1 MAETL
6 TVKARYEADVAG
18 YVRAMQTAARETDKA
33 ATSAD
38 KLAGANQKAADAS
51 TRAADRVAAA
61 QDKVRDA
68 QDRAADAAGRLKIAQ
83 AKLADARKSGNTTAI
98 VTAEE
103 RLATAQRDVESTTR
117 KAAAAQGAYETAVE
131 QAAAAAGQL
140 NGALEDT
147 ATKAGTVSEK
157 IAANAA
163 SMEQVG
169 TALMGVGGVLVAGFG
184 GAVKTAADFEAAMS
198 RVEAATHETPENMA
212 RMAEA
217 AKRAGADT
225 AFSAEEAAG
234 GIEELAKAGVDAQ
247 AITSGALDA
256 SLSLAAAGAME
267 VGDAA
272 EAMASAKAQ
281 FKLSAGELDHVADLF
296 AAAAGKA
303 QGSVK
308 DISDALG
315 QVGTVASQNG
325 LEIDETVASLAA
337 FAEQGLLG
345 SDAGTS
351 FKTMLQRMVPQST
364 AAAETMDE
372 LGISAYDAAGN
383 FIGMK
388 AYAQELQDGLQGL
401 SDEQKNTAL
410 NTMFGA
416 DAIRAAS
423 IIAENGAAGID
434 QWTQAVADQ
443 GYAAETA
450 STMQDNLAGDLE
462 KLGGA
467 FDTVFLQAGTG
478 ANDVLRDMV
487 QGLEGFVDWVGALPS
502 SVLSIGGV
510 FAGVAGGG
518 ALLTGLAL
526 NTIPKIVETKNALND
541 LVPAGGRAHG
551 ALKKIGGLTGV
562 ASVIGGIAI
571 AAIELGKATTDWDDT
586 TPEKMATSL
595 RNVANESGNLS
606 AQRGQL
612 DSLFSDWDRQFGNGM
627 EDIDGMSAAIGRLAN
642 AEFGDGLNRWADDA
656 FSWTGLAQS
665 DASQVEDRVRAV
677 GDELGNL
684 VSEGNT
690 EAASESFRLLA
701 EEWTKSGRSAEELFN
716 TYMPGL
722 RDSLKATASEMGVSI
737 DDTEAL
743 QWALSGVEPASVKA
757 KQGMDEAAAAAG
769 VLAEDAGAAK
779 EDLGALAGMDTDGMV
794 GIQNA
799 IGAMADE
806 TLEFDERLDAVLDSL
821 FRMGVMEQSAAEA
834 AASYEAALDEIS
846 AAVEENGRTLDITTE
861 KGRANQD
868 ALFGIA
874 DAGRALMTASAEA
887 GASQGELRAQL
898 EGTYDDLVAAGE
910 QMGLTADDARLLAE
924 QILGVPGGV
933 DIETWMDNSAMV
945 MAEATAGAIE
955 AIPGYKG
962 VAIAVS
968 ENGTVGSVQEKIDAT
983 TGKTVQVWVDD
994 DGSTTTVQQ
1003 EIRNIAGVERTVWVD
1018 DQGTVYATQQDIN
1031 AVTGKVVDV
1040 KANALTAEAEGDL
1053 NYVARSRTTTVFA
1066 RWDPASWNSPPQ
1078 KNYVMRRASGGTAR
1092 LPGFAGGGVLPYTG
1106 LGTDMILGVT
1116 SSGMPIARVDDG
1128 EWIINQ
1134 RSSRKHHRLLDAIN
1148 RDDPRLRALPGFAS
1162 GGRLGGDLGGLNL
1175 APLVYEFAQM
1185 RMAIL
1190 TLTTVMGQVAKA
1202 TTAQG
1207 AKASTGRRSTSGA
1220 RPAVKKASPERKY
1233 SAGER
1238 RLIGFMKEA
1247 QTKQKGIAN
1256 GRAGR
1261 DMMLNPDFESEG
1273 RRFIKI
1279 LETKFGE
1286 VDRGRVHE
1294 DWSGRVFFKDGR
1306 QIYLTGWGPWKW
1318 VKPGDKDWA
1327 GRTERL
1333 RYPRFA
1339 RGGRLPATGLGTDR
1353 ILGVGPDG
1361 TPRAWLDDLEWV
1373 INQRSSSKYNDVLG
1387 LINRD
1392 DPRVRPLAG
1401 LAEGGRVGRE
1411 WPAVPAAAVQVTA
1424 SAPAV
1429 DAVAIGQVVGQYV
1442 DAAISRYQPVV
1453 KLGNRE
1459 MKGAMVAANNHTR
1472 GR

>member
-1 MAETL
+1 MSENL

-68 QDRAADAAGRLKIAQ
+68 QDRAADAAGRLKVAQ
-83 AKLADARKSGNTTAI
+83 AKLADARKSGSPTAI

-184 GAVKTAADFEAAMS
+184 GAVKTAADFEKAMS
-198 RVEAATHETPENMA
+198 SVKAATQETPENLQ

-225 AFSAEEAAG
+225 AYSAEEAAA
-234 GIEELAKAGVDAQ
+234 GIEEMAKAGVETEQIINGGLD
-247 AITSGALDA
+247 GA
-256 SLSLAAAGAME
+256 LSLAASGAME

-272 EAMASAKAQ
+272 ELAASAMVQ
-281 FKLSAGELDHVADLF
+281 FKLKGEDIPHIADLL
-296 AAAAGKA
+296 AAGAGKA

-308 DISDALG
+308 DLGDALNQSG
-315 QVGTVASQNG
+315 LIAAQTGLDIEETTGT
-325 LEIDETVASLAA
+325 LAA
-337 FAEQGLLG
+337 FANAGLTG
-345 SDAGTS
+345 SDAGSS
-351 FKTMLQRMVPQST
+351 FKTMLQRLNPQSA
-364 AAAETMDE
+364 AAAELMDE
-372 LGISAYDAAGN
+372 LGLSAYDAQGN
-383 FIGMK
+383 FIGME
-388 AYAQELQDGLQGL
+388 AYAGKLQGAL
-401 SDEQKNTAL
+401 SGMSEQQRAATL
-410 NTMFGA
+410 NTLFGS

-423 IIAENGAAGID
+423 VLYEEGATGVAE
-434 QWTQAVADQ
+434 WTEKVNDA
-443 GYAAETA
+443 GYASKVA
-450 STMQDNLAGDLE
+450 SDMQDNLAGDLE

-487 QGLEGFVDWVGALPS
+487 QGLEGFVDWVGRMPEDALK
-502 SVLSIGGV
+502 IGGIMTGL
-510 FAGVAGGG
+510 AGGGMLAGG
-518 ALLTGLAL
+518 ALLTLAPRAMETAQAFRELKTHAPGAAKGLAGVAKYGTLAGVAIAGLQIGGTLISDEHVQSVEDIEQALIRLASASEDARAAELDGVFKQWDTVAGASRTGVEDLAGAVGAIADPSLGDGINENL
-526 NTIPKIVETKNALND
+526 NFMNGWFNLPDDKITLLKDRVHDLSTTMGEMAASGDIETASQGFRELTEEF
-541 LVPAGGRAHG
+541 AQHG
-551 ALKKIGGLTGV
+551 VSAQQVFDQYPGFRDALKGMANDAGVAVTDAELLTWALDGVPPKALAAKEAAEQTASGLGGLG
-562 ASVIGGIAI
+562 
-571 AAIELGKATTDWDDT
+571 
-586 TPEKMATSL
+586 
-595 RNVANESGNLS
+595 
-606 AQRGQL
+606 
-612 DSLFSDWDRQFGNGM
+612 
-627 EDIDGMSAAIGRLAN
+627 
-642 AEFGDGLNRWADDA
+642 
-656 FSWTGLAQS
+656 
-665 DASQVEDRVRAV
+665 
-677 GDELGNL
+677 
-684 VSEGNT
+684 T
-690 EAASESFRLLA
+690 E
-701 EEWTKSGRSAEELFN
+701 
-716 TYMPGL
+716 
-722 RDSLKATASEMGVSI
+722 
-737 DDTEAL
+737 
-743 QWALSGVEPASVKA
+743 
-757 KQGMDEAAAAAG
+757 
-769 VLAEDAGAAK
+769 AGAASA
-779 EDLGALAGMDTDGMV
+779 ELGAIANLYTDGMV

-821 FRMGVMEQSAAEA
+821 FQLGVMEQSAAEA
-834 AASYEAALDEIS
+834 AASYEAALDGIS

-861 KGRANQD
+861 AGRNNQD

-910 QMGLTADDARLLAE
+910 QMGLTADDARTLAE

-1003 EIRNIAGVERTVWVD
+1003 EIRDIAGVQRTVWVD

-1040 KANALTAEAEGDL
+1040 KARALTGEALEDL
-1053 NYVARSRTTTVFA
+1053 AYAARDRYVNFIGRFLGT
-1066 RWDPASWNSPPQ
+1066 SPGQ
-1078 KNYVMRRASGGTAR
+1078 KSTSSHDVAMKDGGVAR
-1092 LPGFAGGGVLPYTG
+1092 LPGFAGGGVLGAEKPWKKTPLGSVPGFSSGGRLPYTG

-1128 EWIINQ
+1128 EMIV
-1134 RSSRKHHRLLDAIN
+1134 RESSTRQYLPALQAIN
-1148 RDDPRLRALPGFAS
+1148 RDDPAVHFLKGFA
-1162 GGRLGGDLGGLNL
+1162 GGG
-1175 APLVYEFAQM
+1175 V
-1185 RMAIL
+1185 
-1190 TLTTVMGQVAKA
+1190 
-1202 TTAQG
+1202 
-1207 AKASTGRRSTSGA
+1207 
-1220 RPAVKKASPERKY
+1220 PA
-1233 SAGER
+1233 
-1238 RLIGFMKEA
+1238 
-1247 QTKQKGIAN
+1247 
-1256 GRAGR
+1256 
-1261 DMMLNPDFESEG
+1261 
-1273 RRFIKI
+1273 
-1279 LETKFGE
+1279 
-1286 VDRGRVHE
+1286 
-1294 DWSGRVFFKDGR
+1294 
-1306 QIYLTGWGPWKW
+1306 
-1318 VKPGDKDWA
+1318 
-1327 GRTERL
+1327 
-1333 RYPRFA
+1333 
-1339 RGGRLPATGLGTDR
+1339 
-1353 ILGVGPDG
+1353 
-1361 TPRAWLDDLEWV
+1361 
-1373 INQRSSSKYNDVLG
+1373 
-1387 LINRD
+1387 
-1392 DPRVRPLAG
+1392 
-1401 LAEGGRVGRE
+1401 RE
-1411 WPAVPAAAVQVTA
+1411 WPAVPAFAPNINVT
-1424 SAPAV
+1424 PAEGV
-1429 DAVAIGQVVGQYV
+1429 DAGTVARMVSMEVASTLGQM
-1442 DAAISRYQPVV
+1442 RPVWQI
-1453 KLGNRE
+1453 GNRE
-1459 MKGAMVAANNHTR
+1459 FKGLMVAADNFTR

>member
-1 MAETL
+1 MVCVAETL

-33 ATSAD
+33 ATAAD

-131 QAAAAAGQL
+131 QAADAAGQL

-157 IAANAA
+157 ITANAA

-184 GAVKTAADFEAAMS
+184 GAVKTAADFEKAMS
-198 RVEAATHETPENMA
+198 SVKAATQETPENLQ

-225 AFSAEEAAG
+225 AYSAEEAAA
-234 GIEELAKAGVDAQ
+234 GIEEMAKAGVETEQIINGGLD
-247 AITSGALDA
+247 GA
-256 SLSLAAAGAME
+256 LSLAASGAME

-272 EAMASAKAQ
+272 ELAASAMVQ
-281 FKLSAGELDHVADLF
+281 FKLKGEDIPHIADLL
-296 AAAAGKA
+296 AAGAGKA

-308 DISDALG
+308 DLGDALNQSG
-315 QVGTVASQNG
+315 LIAAQTGLDIEETTGT
-325 LEIDETVASLAA
+325 LAA
-337 FAEQGLLG
+337 FANAGLTG

-351 FKTMLQRMVPQST
+351 FKTMLQRLNPQSA
-364 AAAETMDE
+364 AAAELMDE
-372 LGISAYDAAGN
+372 LGLSAYDAQGN
-383 FIGMK
+383 FIGME
-388 AYAQELQDGLQGL
+388 AYAGKLQGAL
-401 SDEQKNTAL
+401 SGMSEQQRAATL
-410 NTMFGA
+410 NTLFGS

-423 IIAENGAAGID
+423 VLYEEGSAGVAE
-434 QWTQAVADQ
+434 WTEKVNDA
-443 GYAAETA
+443 GYASKVAA
-450 STMQDNLAGDLE
+450 DMQDNLAGDLE
-462 KLGGA
+462 KLGGS
-467 FDTVFLQAGTG
+467 FDTVFLKSGGA

-487 QGLEGFVDWVGALPS
+487 QGLEGFVDWVGTLPS
-502 SVLSIGGV
+502 SVLSIGGI
-510 FAGVAGGG
+510 FAGIAGGG
-518 ALLTGLAL
+518 ALLSGLTMT
-526 NTIPKIVETKNALND
+526 TIPKIVETKRAMDD
-541 LVPAGGRAHG
+541 LKNSSSKLERGLGRLG
-551 ALKKIGGLTGV
+551 RLTNV
-562 ASVIGGIAI
+562 ATVIGGIAI

-586 TPEKMATSL
+586 TPEKMATAL
-595 RNVANESGNLS
+595 RNVSNESGNLS

-612 DSLFSDWDRQFGNGM
+612 DSLFSDWDDMFGDGVGNLHDM
-627 EDIDGMSAAIGRLAN
+627 ESAIGRLAN
-642 AEFGDGLNRWADDA
+642 PQFGDGLNKWADDA

-665 DASQVEDRVRAV
+665 DVSQVEDRVRAV

-769 VLAEDAGAAK
+769 GLAEDAGAAQ
-779 EDLGALAGMDTDGMV
+779 EDLGALAGMDTGGMV

-821 FRMGVMEQSAAEA
+821 FQLGVMEQSAAEA
-834 AASYEAALDEIS
+834 AASYEAALDGIS

-910 QMGLTADDARLLAE
+910 QMGLTGDDARALAE

-945 MAEATAGAIE
+945 MAQATTGAVE

-983 TGKTVQVWVDD
+983 TGKTVQVWVDE
-994 DGSTTTVQQ
+994 DGSTTIVQQ
-1003 EIRNIAGVERTVWVD
+1003 EIRDIAGVQRTVWVD
-1018 DQGTVYATQQDIN
+1018 DQGTVYATQRDIN
-1031 AVTGKVVDV
+1031 AVTGKIVDV

-1053 NYVARSRTTTVFA
+1053 NYVSRSRTATVFA
-1066 RWDPASWNSPPQ
+1066 RFDPASWNSPPQ

-1092 LPGFAGGGVLPYTG
+1092 LPGFAGGGVLPRTG

-1128 EWIINQ
+1128 EWVINA
-1134 RSSRKHHRLLDAIN
+1134 RSSAKHGPLLAAIN
-1148 RDDPRLRALPGFAS
+1148 RDDPRLRSLPGFAS

-1175 APLVYEFAQM
+1175 SPLVREFAQM

-1190 TLTTVMGQVAKA
+1190 TLTTVMGQITKA
-1202 TTAQG
+1202 TTAQA
-1207 AKASTGRRSTSGA
+1207 AKASAGKST
-1220 RPAVKKASPERKY
+1220 RPAGKSTPARSY
-1233 SAGER
+1233 TANER
-1238 RLIGFMKEA
+1238 RLLGYMAEA
-1247 QTKQKGIAN
+1247 RTEFK
-1256 GRAGR
+1256 GRASGYAPQGA
-1261 DMMLNPDFESEG
+1261 MLKEGFGAEG
-1273 RRFIKI
+1273 RAFIKS
-1279 LETKFGE
+1279 LERRYGP

-1294 DWSGRVFFKDGR
+1294 DWSGRIFFKDGR
-1306 QIYLTGWGPWKW
+1306 QIYMPGWGPWMW
-1318 VKPGDKDWA
+1318 VKPGDKNWA
-1327 GRTERL
+1327 GRNEKD

-1339 RGGRLPATGLGTDR
+1339 RGGRLPYTGFGTDQ
-1353 ILGVGPDG
+1353 ILGMSSQGVPTALVDDG
-1361 TPRAWLDDLEWV
+1361 EWV
-1373 INQRSSSKYNDVLG
+1373 VTEPMARKYDSLLG
-1387 LINRD
+1387 MVNAD
-1392 DPRVRPLAG
+1392 DPRVRHLAG
-1401 LAEGGRVGRE
+1401 LAEGGRAGRE
-1411 WPAVPAAAVQVTA
+1411 WSARAAAPVVNVTA
-1424 SAPAV
+1424 PAGDGINYGALRDMVVAAAAAMPAPRFEYQRRE
-1429 DAVAIGQVVGQYV
+1429 VA
-1442 DAAISRYQPVV
+1442 R
-1453 KLGNRE
+1453 
-1459 MKGAMVAANNHTR
+1459 MVADATSYTKKR
-1472 GR
+1472 